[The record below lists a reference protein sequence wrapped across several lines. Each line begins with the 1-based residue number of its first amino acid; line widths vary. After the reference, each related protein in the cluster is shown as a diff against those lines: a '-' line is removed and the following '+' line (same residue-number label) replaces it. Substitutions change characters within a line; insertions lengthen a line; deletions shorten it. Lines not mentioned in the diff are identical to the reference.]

1 MGGPSLGVRQDCIIC
16 GQHHGGGGDQ
26 ALKGRFWSNINF
38 RCHKASGKKNYMR
51 RPIPKLQ
58 AVKSGTQ
65 IWVMAGPVL
74 CVFTLLRKNGGS
86 GQVKAKNKSVVLCN
100 FSAFYTALTLNIS
113 KRSHNSITER
123 TGTG

>member
-16 GQHHGGGGDQ
+16 GQHHGGGGDL
-26 ALKGRFWSNINF
+26 ALEGRFWSNINV
-38 RCHKASGKKNYMR
+38 RCHKASGKKTYMR
-51 RPIPKLQ
+51 RPIPNLQ

-86 GQVKAKNKSVVLCN
+86 GQVKAK
-100 FSAFYTALTLNIS
+100 IS
-113 KRSHNSITER
+113 RLYYVISQPFTQL
-123 TGTG
+123 